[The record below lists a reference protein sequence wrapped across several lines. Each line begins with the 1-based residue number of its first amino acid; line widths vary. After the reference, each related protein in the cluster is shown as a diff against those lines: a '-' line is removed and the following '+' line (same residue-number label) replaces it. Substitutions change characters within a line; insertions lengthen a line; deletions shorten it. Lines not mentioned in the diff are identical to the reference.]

1 MSTGG
6 VRRRQHDSSD
16 SVSSYPPAT
25 KKNVALATLFLGSG
39 ETQPAQPEL
48 QCNPALPARNMHMH
62 IQAWLVTTG

>member
-1 MSTGG
+1 
-6 VRRRQHDSSD
+6 
-16 SVSSYPPAT
+16 
-25 KKNVALATLFLGSG
+25 VALATLFLGSG